1 MTEVFQTTEQLVP
14 VLTTEELL
22 DKAAAMG
29 SVIAREERDVQPTA
43 DELVVIDK
51 RAQAREEAARKALVA
66 HNVTNLVAANWWH
79 AQAAEQRGDH
89 VAAAQH
95 GIARGRLMAVAKAEG
110 LRLG

>member
-1 MTEVFQTTEQLVP
+1 MSAVDLAHYVRDQN
-14 VLTTEELL
+14 
-22 DKAAAMG
+22 
-29 SVIAREERDVQPTA
+29 SVERLEA
-43 DELVVIDK
+43 VVIDK
-51 RAQAREEAARKALVA
+51 RAQAREEAARKAQVA

-95 GIARGRLMAVAKAEG
+95 GIARGRLLATAKAEG

>member
-1 MTEVFQTTEQLVP
+1 MTDLPILTAPLDPVVAETISDPRSALMPGAPVGAGFQT
-14 VLTTEELL
+14 
-22 DKAAAMG
+22 
-29 SVIAREERDVQPTA
+29 
-43 DELVVIDK
+43 IDK
-51 RAQAREEAARKALVA
+51 RAQAREEAARKAQVA

-95 GIARGRLMAVAKAEG
+95 GIARGRLLAAAKAEG

>member
-1 MTEVFQTTEQLVP
+1 MSAVDLAHYVRDQN
-14 VLTTEELL
+14 
-22 DKAAAMG
+22 
-29 SVIAREERDVQPTA
+29 SVERLEA
-43 DELVVIDK
+43 VVIDK
-51 RAQAREEAARKALVA
+51 RAQAREEAARKAQVA

-95 GIARGRLMAVAKAEG
+95 GIARGRLLAAAKAEG

>member
-1 MTEVFQTTEQLVP
+1 MSAVDLAHYVRDQN
-14 VLTTEELL
+14 
-22 DKAAAMG
+22 
-29 SVIAREERDVQPTA
+29 SVERLEA
-43 DELVVIDK
+43 VVIDK
-51 RAQAREEAARKALVA
+51 RAQAREEAARKAQVA

-95 GIARGRLMAVAKAEG
+95 GIARGRLLVAAKAQG